1 MWNVSSFVR
10 LGNAEVKFTHQKA
23 ADCFGSRNLNV
34 CSLCGVWNV

>member
-1 MWNVSSFVR
+1 MWTGSSLVR
-10 LGNAEVKFTHQKA
+10 LGNAEVESARQKA